1 MYNEPVSISRLM
13 RPLNAPIPMKAAR
26 HEATASR
33 SSDFEPPRAVV
44 FIICVKALANGTR
57 DRGNSP
63 DAIQDCGCEEPLFHL
78 RRRYTRYWCMT
89 ISWPPSTRAPPTSLC
104 DWVSMRKACS
114 PALPR
119 ILEMSITPEDS
130 SSLVMKF
137 GPG

>member
-1 MYNEPVSISRLM
+1 MYNGPVSISRVM

-26 HEATASR
+26 HEASASR

-44 FIICVKALANGTR
+44 FIIFVKGLANGKR
-57 DRGNSP
+57 QRGDSP
-63 DAIQDCGCEEPLFHL
+63 DAIHNFGGEEPLSHL

-104 DWVSMRKACS
+104 DWVSMRNACS

-137 GPG
+137 